1 MKTLVLLR
9 HAKAERQSD
18 TGQDFDRALTDRGR
32 ADARLMGR
40 VLAEAGIRPDRAL
53 VSAARRTRETWD
65 AASESFGDVEVAF
78 DRALYHAE
86 AGAIRRAV
94 EALEEEAGVLIVVGH
109 NPGLHQAAFEL
120 MTESAAAPSMLD
132 RIASRFPTAAAAVFA
147 VDPAGR
153 AVFEA
158 LHLPETY
165 GGGAGE

>member
-9 HAKAERQSD
+9 HAKAERQSG
-18 TGQDFDRALTDRGR
+18 TGEDFDRALTDRGR
-32 ADARLMGR
+32 DDARLMGR
-40 VLAEAGIRPDRAL
+40 VLAGVGIKPDRAL

-65 AASESFGDVEVAF
+65 AASESFGDCEATF

-86 AGAIRRAV
+86 AGAIRRAI
-94 EALEEEAGVLIVVGH
+94 EAVQDEAGVLIVVGH
-109 NPGLHQAAFEL
+109 NPGLHQAAYEL
-120 MTESAAAPSMLD
+120 MIESAAAPSVLD
-132 RIASRFPTAAAAVFA
+132 RITSRFPTAAAAVFS

-158 LHLPETY
+158 LYLPEAY